1 MKDKLSQVFE
11 EFLKRVT
18 PQSTIFFPSGLPG
31 FPEETRFVLLQNAEE
46 RPFAWLQ
53 SLKTADLAFVVT
65 SPFSLFPEYRPDV
78 PDTDLAAIDSP
89 ASEDTLVLCILRV
102 MDGDHPEFHT
112 NLKAPVV
119 INLRSLVGRQVIL
132 ANESMYSERAVYRIK
147 AA

>member
-11 EFLKRVT
+11 KFLKRVT
-18 PQSTIFFPSGLPG
+18 PQSTIFFPNGLPG
-31 FPEETRFVLLQNAEE
+31 FPDETRFVLLQNAEE

-78 PDTDLAAIDSP
+78 SDADLTAVGSP
-89 ASEDTLVLCILRV
+89 AAEDTLVLCILRV
-102 MDGDHPEFHT
+102 IDSPKPELHT

-119 INLRSLVGRQVIL
+119 INLRALIARQVIL
-132 ANESMYSERAVYRIK
+132 VNEAMYSECAVYHVK
-147 AA
+147 SV